1 MTTSWARRLLNPLWA
16 VPPVVD
22 FTVQAP
28 LPECTRRIAEAAR
41 PSLNRLHL
49 RNLFAD
55 GRRYYLNPSPQGFH
69 MTSNSKIP
77 WQRRAR
83 TTQAAVLMAELI
95 PDGEAGTRIRL
106 RSRMKLFYFLDTF
119 IVPGFMASILVFV
132 PIHPLLIALFIGVLF
147 GLSWVGHRLTAA
159 LQVADMIYFI
169 RKALEDVT
177 PGIVGA
183 LGAGAEDVV
192 RPGGNFR
199 QAWERFYNEHQN
211 ERERD
216 DDSDLEA
223 D

>member
-1 MTTSWARRLLNPLWA
+1 MDASWTRRLFSPLWT
-16 VPPVVD
+16 VPPLVD

-28 LPECTRRIAEAAR
+28 LADCSRRIAEAAR

-77 WQRRAR
+77 WRRAR
-83 TTQAAVLMAELI
+83 TTQAAVLSAELI
-95 PDGEAGTRIRL
+95 PTGDSSTRIRL
-106 RSRMKLFYFLDTF
+106 HSRMKVFYFLDTF

-132 PIHPLLIALFIGVLF
+132 PIHPLLIALFIAVLF

-169 RKALEDVT
+169 RKALEEVT
-177 PGIVGA
+177 PGVSGA
-183 LGAGAEDVV
+183 LGAGTEDVV
-192 RPGGNFR
+192 SPGDFR